1 MSSVHIRKAALGAAF
16 CAAAQIASAQPMT
29 TAAEIRPILEM
40 SRPNWVALSTNGGQ
54 DFVMFTA
61 LLAWRCGLSEIR
73 YGVNGDPAETV
84 LEMEPCHMETA
95 APNALRMDTGI
106 WPYVAF
112 PPGSVDAVTVEID
125 YDDGTTDSA
134 SWERAQI
141 LLP

>member
-1 MSSVHIRKAALGAAF
+1 MTLMHIRKAALGAAC
-16 CAAAQIASAQPMT
+16 CAAAQIASAQSMT

-40 SRPNWVALSTNGGQ
+40 TKPNWVALSTNGGQ
-54 DFVMFTA
+54 DFVMFTS

-84 LEMEPCHMETA
+84 LEMEPCHMDTA
-95 APNALRMDTGI
+95 APNALKMDGGI

-112 PPGSVDAVTVEID
+112 PPGSVDAVAVEID

-134 SWERAQI
+134 GWERAQI